1 MQNATIMSY
10 KNIPEE
16 IFQHVLNSVN
26 VSMHHISNSRFNL
39 DAILRHQPPNPP
51 PPTKSGY

>member
-39 DAILRHQPPNPP
+39 ALQSFLDAKARL
-51 PPTKSGY
+51 